1 MLKNILFL
9 AFVSILTFFGTAC
22 SSKAKNNEPQKE
34 NKTEADSTIKGT
46 VAGNPTDT
54 IHEKTISTDFE
65 PHPGFVLVRNLIP
78 DVIEDLRYFTTN
90 NFMGEKVD
98 GYQANAAIL
107 SRLAAEKLKEAAD
120 ELREMGYVIKIYDA
134 YRPQQAVDHFVR
146 WAQGPDQ
153 KKKKEYYPT
162 IEKSNLFP
170 RYIAKKSGHSK
181 GSTVDMTIC
190 YGSTGEE
197 VDMGSHFDYFGP
209 ASHTAFMGNYPGG
222 NVNKTHHE
230 NRMLLKRVMEKHGF
244 SNYVNEWWHF
254 SLKNQPYPNSYF
266 NFPIKNK

>member
-1 MLKNILFL
+1 MYKKISY
-9 AFVSILTFFGTAC
+9 FVIFCFLTFFCGAC
-22 SSKAKNNEPQKE
+22 NVNAKNDESSKG
-34 NKTEADSTIKGT
+34 NKTEADSTVKGEGVT
-46 VAGNPTDT
+46 QPTDT
-54 IHEKTISTDFE
+54 VPDEIVSVDFE
-65 PHPGFVLVRNLIP
+65 PHPGFVLVRKYIP
-78 DVIEDLRYFTTN
+78 DVLEDIRYFTTN
-90 NFMGEKVD
+90 NFMGEKVN
-98 GYQANAAIL
+98 GYEANAAIL
-107 SRLAAEKLKEAAD
+107 SKQAAEKLKEAAD

-162 IEKSNLFP
+162 IPKSNLFP

-190 YGSTGEE
+190 HANTGEE

-222 NVNKTHHE
+222 TVNKTHNQ

-244 SNYVNEWWHF
+244 SNYVNEWWHYT
-254 SLKNQPYPNSYF
+254 LKNQPYPNSYF